1 MKFTFGFSQC
11 YWLIISTAK
20 QLEFA
25 LEHLRMTQQDPSVY
39 VEALA
44 EGKVICLNEA
54 GGYHPEYLNQ
64 TDKTQFI
71 EQTSSR
77 FPTKADRVEV
87 MKTELLADIN
97 AIETELGQPLTKELI
112 LA

>member
-39 VEALA
+39 IEALA

-54 GGYHPEYLNQ
+54 GGYHPEYMSR
-64 TDKTQFI
+64 TDKTQI
-71 EQTSSR
+71 IKR
-77 FPTKADRVEV
+77 KAGIFPTKMDRVNV
-87 MKTELLADIN
+87 MKKELLAEIN
-97 AIETELGQPLTKELI
+97 AIELELGQPLTMELV
-112 LA
+112 L

>member
-1 MKFTFGFSQC
+1 MKFTFGFNQR

-25 LEHLRMTQQDPSVY
+25 LEHLNMTQKDPRVY

-71 EQTSSR
+71 KKTSSR
-77 FPTKADRVEV
+77 FPTKFDRVEV
-87 MKTELLADIN
+87 MKKELLAEIN
-97 AIETELGQPLTKELI
+97 ELEAKLGQPLSTELI
-112 LA
+112 LD

>member
-1 MKFTFGFSQC
+1 MKFTFGFSGC

-25 LEHLRMTQQDPSVY
+25 LEHLRMSQQDPSVY

-54 GGYHPEYLNQ
+54 GGYHPEYLSR
-64 TDKTQFI
+64 TDKTQMI

-77 FPTKADRVEV
+77 FPTLHDRVEV
-87 MKTELLADIN
+87 MKTELLAEIN
-97 AIETELGQPLTKELI
+97 VLAKGLGQPEVKELI
-112 LA
+112 LD